1 MPQDTPPPAPHS
13 APPSVRRSGWRGF
26 AVAVPLVCLAGAAY
40 LGVAGVSVYRAADGM
55 LQADAAP
62 PQGQTG
68 DPLAA
73 LGLPFETLAIQTDL
87 GPSEAWLIPEPFR
100 PSAPQPHQ
108 AVVFVHDRAGARTDG
123 YRYLPALQ
131 AAGLPSLLL
140 SYRNDANAPASPDG
154 LSAYG
159 LTEWADLEAAL
170 LALRDR
176 GYSDIIVLADGM
188 GATIVGQTLARS
200 PEAARISAVVLW
212 APDLRYRAALE
223 ETAQAQGWPL
233 PRLVAASTAQAM
245 RVFHPLDLHLADV
258 TEPLATFSGPLMIAV
273 DPLRPD
279 SARRSHQ
286 ALIAKRDQAGLG
298 DLTIDGQTEPSL
310 DQRGLSRFLELA
322 NRP

>member
-1 MPQDTPPPAPHS
+1 MPHETPPPAPRS
-13 APPSVRRSGWRGF
+13 APRSVRQGRWRGL

-40 LGVAGVSVYRAADGM
+40 LGVAGVSVYRAAERM
-55 LQADAAP
+55 LQAEAP
-62 PQGQTG
+62 QQAQAG

-73 LGLPFETLAIQTDL
+73 LGLPFETIAVQTDL

-108 AVVFVHDRAGARTDG
+108 AAVFVHDRGGARADG

-131 AAGLPSLLL
+131 AAGLPTLLL

-154 LSAYG
+154 RSAYG
-159 LTEWADLEAAL
+159 LTEWADLDAAL

-176 GYSDIIVLADGM
+176 GISDIIVLADGM
-188 GATIVGQTLARS
+188 GAAIVGQTLARS
-200 PEAARISAVVLW
+200 PEAARISAIVLW
-212 APDLRYRAALE
+212 APDLRYHAALE

-233 PRLVAASTAQAM
+233 PRLVAQTTAWGQ
-245 RVFHPLDLHLADV
+245 RLLHPLALHLADV
-258 TEPLATFSGPLMIAV
+258 TEPLATFSGPLLIAD
-273 DPLRPD
+273 DPLQHD
-279 SARRSHQ
+279 IARRSHQ
-286 ALIAKRDQAGLG
+286 ALVATRGQAGLA

-310 DQRGLSRFLELA
+310 DQSGLSLFLELA